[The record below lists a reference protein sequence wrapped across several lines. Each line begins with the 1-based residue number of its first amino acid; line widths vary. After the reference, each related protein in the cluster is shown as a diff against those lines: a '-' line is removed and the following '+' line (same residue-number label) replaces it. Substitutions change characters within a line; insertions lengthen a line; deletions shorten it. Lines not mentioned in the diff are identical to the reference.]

1 MKNCLLDFNLGILL
15 FLGIEHFLTMAT
27 FNFCREDLVK
37 FLCLNYQ
44 TTAQKSIENL
54 IPHITWAYI
63 NCKDNHQA
71 FKNTLENILK
81 FLIDFDPET
90 TAAIVTKPDPN
101 YNRANFDLN
110 MAVTT
115 ICTCVFPNTTLP
127 SKLYN
132 CLKATVENPLLLAL
146 HHDQHYNFS
155 DIVNLFIDPLR
166 KARFPQETKLSTL
179 ELISVYAALRGYLEI
194 AEIVAEKM
202 GPKIYVDHVIE
213 IMSRCSCWVNE
224 DVLKFMASKI
234 DEDDK
239 ENIRNLQ
246 NSSLH
251 VAAKMKDF
259 QFIINFAPFSTTIYK
274 PDENGKNAL
283 LSLMELNGNGLE
295 LQKAINK
302 LMSHGMKLDTKPD
315 QKSFDLDHIIH
326 DLNDFDYE
334 SESAESD
341 SELDESNQD

>member
-1 MKNCLLDFNLGILL
+1 
-15 FLGIEHFLTMAT
+15 MAT

-44 TTAQKSIENL
+44 TTAQKLTKKL

-71 FKNTLENILK
+71 FKNTLENILN

-90 TAAIVTKPDPN
+90 SCALVTKPEPKSK
-101 YNRANFDLN
+101 RTNFDRIMTVPAN
-110 MAVTT
+110 
-115 ICTCVFPNTTLP
+115 CTCVIPNHTTFFET
-127 SKLYN
+127 LYEDF
-132 CLKATVENPLLLAL
+132 LSTKQNPLLLAL
-146 HHDQHYNFS
+146 HHDQHYNLS
-155 DIVNLFIDPLR
+155 DIVNLFADPLR
-166 KARFPQETKLSTL
+166 KAKFPEETKLPTL
-179 ELISVYAALRGYLEI
+179 ELISLYAALRGYLEI
-194 AEIVAEKM
+194 AEIVAEKL
-202 GPKIYVDHVIE
+202 GPKVYVNHVID
-213 IMSRCSCWVNE
+213 IMIKCCCWVNG

-283 LSLMELNGNGLE
+283 LLLMEISGNGLE
-295 LQKAINK
+295 LQEAIDK
-302 LMSHGMKLDTKPD
+302 LMFHGMQGMKLDAKPD
-315 QKSFDLDHIIH
+315 QKPIDLDHDLDH

-341 SELDESNQD
+341 FELDESKQD